1 MRIEK
6 FTDIEVDIDDFDTDE
21 LIEALGDK
29 DLADDDRKELLRLS
43 GYNHLDIVRE
53 EFESSNS
60 GAQNVLQDL
69 LGMQHTTTKEQVLEQ
84 LKSVL

>member
-6 FTDIEVDIDDFDTDE
+6 SIDIEVDIDDFDTDE

-29 DLADDDRKELLRLS
+29 DLTDDDRKELLRLS
-43 GYNHLDIVRE
+43 GYNHLDIVRN

-60 GAQNVLQDL
+60 SALRVLQDL
-69 LGMQHTTTKEQVLEQ
+69 LSMSHCTTREQVIEEIETII
-84 LKSVL
+84 

>member
-6 FTDIEVDIDDFDTDE
+6 FIDIEVDIDDFDTDE

-29 DLADDDRKELLRLS
+29 DLTDDDRKELLRLS

-60 GAQNVLQDL
+60 SALSVLQDL
-69 LGMQHTTTKEQVLEQ
+69 LGMSHCATREQVIEEIETII
-84 LKSVL
+84 

>member
-6 FTDIEVDIDDFDTDE
+6 FIDIEVDIDDFDTDE

-29 DLADDDRKELLRLS
+29 DLTDDDRKELLRLS
-43 GYNHLDIVRE
+43 GYSHLDIVRN

-60 GAQNVLQDL
+60 SALNVLQDL
-69 LGMQHTTTKEQVLEQ
+69 LGMQHTATKEQVIER